1 MRVKVI
7 KDVTLT
13 IKAGQTA
20 DIDGAQLDAAL
31 RLGAVTVEEEPK
43 KKKTTTKRAA
53 K

>member
-13 IKAGQTA
+13 IKAGQTV

-31 RLGAVTVEEEPK
+31 RLGAVAVEAEP